1 MGTRHPQVDAIFAGW
16 DRPGSPGVALAV
28 VKDGAL
34 EYERG
39 YGSADLE
46 HDIPITPSSVFHVAS
61 VSKQFTAMSIMLLAA
76 EGRLSLEDDVREY
89 LPFVPGFSEVIR
101 VRHLIHHTSGLRDQ
115 WQLMRL
121 SGVRIDDVITQQH
134 ILKAVARQR
143 ELNFAPGDEHL
154 YCNTGYTL
162 LSEIVT
168 KVSGKPFVD
177 FTRDRIFGP
186 LGMANTHFHLDH
198 EEIVKNLAYSYAPLP
213 AGGFKKKILSFA
225 NVGATSLFTTVH
237 DLSRW
242 ILNFETGSVGGSASM
257 DMMHRQ
263 CVLNSGK
270 TIDYAG
276 GLAVGQYKGLGTVG
290 HGGSDAGYRSYCGR
304 FPDQRLGL
312 AVLGNLSSLRCQEL
326 AQKVAEVYLADRM
339 VEPAAAPVQE
349 KPWLALSALAGTYF
363 LSDAG
368 IMLSLHEHNGRLLA
382 HVEGEPDSELVR
394 TGPFE
399 FLYPPLGVTLQFTV
413 NDAGE
418 VTGFSVPS
426 LGSSATRLNPQDIVQ
441 QALAEYTG
449 RYYSPELDTTY
460 TVSAAGS
467 GLVLQHWRLDDAPL
481 VFVGDDRF
489 VARRS
494 DSPELRFERHES
506 GVVGFRVMAGRVRNL
521 WFERIG

>member
-1 MGTRHPQVDAIFAGW
+1 MGNCNPQVDAIFAEW

-34 EYERG
+34 AYEQG
-39 YGSADLE
+39 YGSANLE
-46 HDIPITPSSVFHVAS
+46 HDIPIAPSSIFHVAS

-89 LPFVPGFSEVIR
+89 LPFVPGFENVIR

-115 WQLMRL
+115 WQIMRL
-121 SGVRIDDVITQQH
+121 SGVRGDDVITQQH

-162 LSEIVT
+162 LAEIVT
-168 KVSGKPFVD
+168 KVSGQSFVD

-186 LGMANTHFHLDH
+186 LGMASTHFHLDH

-213 AGGFKKKILSFA
+213 GGGFKKKILSFA
-225 NVGATSLFTTVH
+225 NVGATSLFTTAR
-237 DLSRW
+237 DLSGW
-242 ILNFETGSVGGSASM
+242 MLNFETSTVGGSGAM
-257 DMMHRQ
+257 ELMHRQ
-263 CVLNSGK
+263 CVLNNGK

-276 GLAVGQYKGLGTVG
+276 GLTIGQYKGLRTVG

-304 FPDQRLGL
+304 FPDQRLGV

-326 AQKVAEVYLADRM
+326 AQKVAEVYLAGQM
-339 VEPAAAPVQE
+339 VEQAAAPVEQR
-349 KPWLALSALAGTYF
+349 PWLVLAAMAGTYF
-363 LSDAG
+363 LGDAG
-368 IMLSLHEHNGRLLA
+368 VMLSLQDRDGRLLA

-394 TGPFE
+394 TGPLA
-399 FLYPPLGVTLQFTV
+399 FLYTPLGVSMQFTV
-413 NDAGE
+413 NDVGE

-426 LGSSATRLNPQDIVQ
+426 LGSSAIKLNPQTIAQ
-441 QALAEYTG
+441 QALVDYTG

-460 TVSAAGS
+460 SISGGRE

-494 DSPELRFERHES
+494 DSPELRFQRREGE
-506 GVVGFRVMAGRVRNL
+506 VVGFRIVAGRVRDL
-521 WFERIG
+521 RFDKTS